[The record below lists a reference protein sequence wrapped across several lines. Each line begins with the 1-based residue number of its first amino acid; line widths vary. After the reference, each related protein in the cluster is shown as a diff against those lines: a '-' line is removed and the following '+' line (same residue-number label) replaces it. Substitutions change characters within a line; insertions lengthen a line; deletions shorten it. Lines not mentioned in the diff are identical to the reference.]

1 MPDRKPLATD
11 REAVEG
17 SVRDCYSTWSAH
29 YYDDYYQGAG
39 AYPPLHTDIVRG
51 LSRAAGART
60 VLDAGCGPASMLR
73 DLAEPGLERW
83 GLRSDARN
91 GGRRAPSAG

>member
-17 SVRDCYSTWSAH
+17 AVRDCYSTWSAH